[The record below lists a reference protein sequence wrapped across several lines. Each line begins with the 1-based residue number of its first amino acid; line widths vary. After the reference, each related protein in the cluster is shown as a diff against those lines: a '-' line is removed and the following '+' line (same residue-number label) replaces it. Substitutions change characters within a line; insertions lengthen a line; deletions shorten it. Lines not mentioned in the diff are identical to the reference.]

1 MALKVDRKSLESG
14 IEVVT
19 VSGSLTLGRDAQHFE
34 WTIEDMIKNLQNRIV
49 VDLSDVPFVDSAGIG
64 ILVGCHGK
72 VTKSGGQ
79 FRLTGLT
86 DRVLNVLR
94 ITKVDTILAMNPT
107 VADAVHVLTSATQA

>member
-1 MALKVDRKSLESG
+1 
-14 IEVVT
+14 
-19 VSGSLTLGRDAQHFE
+19 
-34 WTIEDMIKNLQNRIV
+34 
-49 VDLSDVPFVDSAGIG
+49 
-64 ILVGCHGK
+64 

-107 VADAVHVLTSATQA
+107 VADAVLVLTSATQA